1 MSSKPTRRYEY
12 YEPTYEKVYETR
24 YEPHHDEE
32 FYYEDELDYEKGEE
46 VGWTSGTQYGGLDLA
61 AALGLTNVGYVANS
75 GGALHIVGRR

>member
-1 MSSKPTRRYEY
+1 MFQVVQLTSATLSVNITSEG
-12 YEPTYEKVYETR
+12 
-24 YEPHHDEE
+24 
-32 FYYEDELDYEKGEE
+32 GEE